1 MSKGEQQHRDWVVKT
16 LTAHTEKLRSIN
28 EKVNQIRS
36 DVKVQNGRVRDLEKQ
51 VNTHKGAGIF
61 LSCLF
66 TALLI
71 LISVLEKS

>member
-1 MSKGEQQHRDWVVKT
+1 MSKSEQQHRDWVVKT
-16 LTAHTEKLRSIN
+16 LTQHTEKLRSIN

-36 DVKVQNGRVRDLEKQ
+36 DVRVQNGRVRDLEKQ